1 MKGSVRLMLPQL
13 RSAVKDK
20 AKKPHER
27 VDEGGGV
34 DSGLFEELRRLRKQL
49 ADARGV
55 PPFVIFAD
63 TSLREMCRRLPQ
75 DEESFLAITGVGD
88 QKLKWFGPA
97 FIKKIREYVHRAK
110 K

>member
-1 MKGSVRLMLPQL
+1 MPCLRPAGGLAGRAFSEVQLKEIVGLLLEKKFLVKTDDEYPVIEITAEGCAHLKGSVRLMLPQL

-55 PPFVIFAD
+55 PPFV
-63 TSLREMCRRLPQ
+63 
-75 DEESFLAITGVGD
+75 
-88 QKLKWFGPA
+88 
-97 FIKKIREYVHRAK
+97 
-110 K
+110 